1 MEVSGKRKDGMAR
14 NAELIRQWEILREID
29 GARTGITIQKLAA
42 LEAVHH
48 RTIRRD
54 IEALSKAGFPLYDD
68 KVNGTTMWKLRAKP
82 FRGLEETGLGVTE
95 LCALYF
101 SRSILQALTG
111 APFEDDVAR
120 AFMKLERAL
129 PVASRKF
136 LDRFPTLLK
145 AKASGRKKQDERKT
159 REIIARAIDASLRQR
174 RVTMK
179 YDSASSGRAKEYKID
194 PLRLSYA
201 DGGIYLIAWVEEYA
215 QVRTF
220 AVERI
225 RTLAVLDERF
235 EPRPLP
241 AEPFADSLG
250 VHTGKPLAIEVEF
263 EASVADYVSG
273 RDWHRSQEIDRRPD
287 GSLLV
292 RLNVCDDR
300 PLRSWI
306 HSFGPLAR
314 VVAPARLA
322 QEIFEEID
330 EARQRYVPA
339 LKFDVPKA
347 GLPAERP
354 GMTMGDGAIAVRR
367 QGKLPLRVRKW
378 RMK

>member
-1 MEVSGKRKDGMAR
+1 
-14 NAELIRQWEILREID
+14 
-29 GARTGITIQKLAA
+29 
-42 LEAVHH
+42 
-48 RTIRRD
+48 
-54 IEALSKAGFPLYDD
+54 
-68 KVNGTTMWKLRAKP
+68 
-82 FRGLEETGLGVTE
+82 
-95 LCALYF
+95 
-101 SRSILQALTG
+101 
-111 APFEDDVAR
+111 
-120 AFMKLERAL
+120 
-129 PVASRKF
+129 
-136 LDRFPTLLK
+136 
-145 AKASGRKKQDERKT
+145 
-159 REIIARAIDASLRQR
+159 
-174 RVTMK
+174 MK
-179 YDSASSGRAKEYKID
+179 YDSASSGRAKDYKID

-250 VHTGKPLAIEVEF
+250 VHTGTPLAIEVEF
-263 EASVADYVSG
+263 DASVADYVSG
-273 RDWHRSQEIDRRPD
+273 RDWHRSQAIDRRPD

-292 RLNVCDDR
+292 RLSVCDDR

-330 EARQRYVPA
+330 EARQRYVPT

-347 GLPAERP
+347 GLPTERD
-354 GMTMGDGAIAVRR
+354 GIKMGEGAVGARR